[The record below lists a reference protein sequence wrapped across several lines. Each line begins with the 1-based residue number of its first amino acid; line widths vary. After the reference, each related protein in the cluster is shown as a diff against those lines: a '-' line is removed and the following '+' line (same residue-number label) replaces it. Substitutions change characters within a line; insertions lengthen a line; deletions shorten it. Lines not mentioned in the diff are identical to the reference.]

1 MTTKRSSYKQ
11 ATRKVKKIKC
21 FFVMMY
27 KDYRLF
33 SMFEVCAYLNFFA
46 PFSDCFS
53 LFLLPFLVVCKIL
66 CMPMSMYFLVF
77 DVLLLKCRYLVWLSL
92 FSIFH
97 SYVPWLVWLSLFS
110 ILHSYVP
117 WLVWLSLFSI
127 LHSYVPWLVWLSL
140 FSILHSYV
148 PWIPILSTSSPF
160 LHIFA
165 SSTCMPHFML
175 SKPLQHFYNLCIT
188 MFKYWRLFNG
198 HHSPKFILSFV
209 FLCQMNNGPNS
220 KIFFCLSFYI
230 QANFWIQSWVILCPF
245 FKQISEESFSMF
257 PPFLS
262 YFSFLLREKNN
273 STDNTYFKKTSSII
287 SPNAGHNEEQKKHI
301 IRILV

>member
-1 MTTKRSSYKQ
+1 MDILNTHTCITFVKRTFGDRSDQS
-11 ATRKVKKIKC
+11 AR
-21 FFVMMY
+21 
-27 KDYRLF
+27 
-33 SMFEVCAYLNFFA
+33 VCCA
-46 PFSDCFS
+46 
-53 LFLLPFLVVCKIL
+53 
-66 CMPMSMYFLVF
+66 
-77 DVLLLKCRYLVWLSL
+77 LLLLWPSSLSHL
-92 FSIFH
+92 NCVCSCSVIWSICI
-97 SYVPWLVWLSLFS
+97 SL
-110 ILHSYVP
+110 
-117 WLVWLSLFSI
+117 
-127 LHSYVPWLVWLSL
+127 WLVWLSL

-262 YFSFLLREKNN
+262 YFSFLLREKTIPLTTHTLRKPVPSSLPMQVIMKNKK
-273 STDNTYFKKTSSII
+273 NTLSVY
-287 SPNAGHNEEQKKHI
+287 
-301 IRILV
+301 